1 MTTKRLQNAG
11 YISKTDSILAVICII
26 PVWICRNY
34 SYIVFMDIFKL
45 SEHFLNQEAMV
56 MPRIR
61 QKENEYRN
69 EDFRREV
76 LSRLAYLGLNQTD
89 LAKHMGVSK
98 PTMSGLLHCPD
109 KISVERL
116 RKIISYLQLEPSVV
130 LRLCGYDSK
139 TVKEYK

>member
-61 QKENEYRN
+61 QKENQYRN
-69 EDFRREV
+69 EDSRREV
-76 LSRLAYLGLNQTD
+76 ILWPEAGTSSTESIDRESKYVLSGNQ
-89 LAKHMGVSK
+89 KQ
-98 PTMSGLLHCPD
+98 
-109 KISVERL
+109 
-116 RKIISYLQLEPSVV
+116 II
-130 LRLCGYDSK
+130 
-139 TVKEYK
+139 

>member
-1 MTTKRLQNAG
+1 
-11 YISKTDSILAVICII
+11 
-26 PVWICRNY
+26 
-34 SYIVFMDIFKL
+34 
-45 SEHFLNQEAMV
+45 

-61 QKENEYRN
+61 QKADEYRN
-69 EDFRREV
+69 QDFRRDV
-76 LSRLAYLGLNQTD
+76 LVRLAYLGLNQTD
-89 LAKHMGVSK
+89 LAEHMGVSK

-109 KISVERL
+109 KISVARL

>member
-1 MTTKRLQNAG
+1 
-11 YISKTDSILAVICII
+11 
-26 PVWICRNY
+26 
-34 SYIVFMDIFKL
+34 
-45 SEHFLNQEAMV
+45 

-89 LAKHMGVSK
+89 LAEHMEISK

-109 KISVERL
+109 KISVARL
-116 RKIISYLQLEPSVV
+116 RKIINYLQLEPETV
-130 LRLCGYDSK
+130 LRLLGCKEGSK
-139 TVKEYK
+139 

>member
-1 MTTKRLQNAG
+1 
-11 YISKTDSILAVICII
+11 
-26 PVWICRNY
+26 
-34 SYIVFMDIFKL
+34 
-45 SEHFLNQEAMV
+45 

-89 LAKHMGVSK
+89 LAEHMGISNPMMSK
-98 PTMSGLLHCPD
+98 LLHFPD
-109 KISVERL
+109 KISVARL